1 MGVSV
6 AIAVIMIIAAKVV
19 YKQPNFAPA
28 TGLAKVMEE
37 KWYVDELYANIVVK
51 PLQGLSSLLEQFAER
66 LGIDWVV
73 NGVGRL
79 VKWGGERMRLLQSGQ
94 VGFYIFIM
102 VIGMVALFTLSFFW
116 IK

>member
-1 MGVSV
+1 
-6 AIAVIMIIAAKVV
+6 
-19 YKQPNFAPA
+19 
-28 TGLAKVMEE
+28 
-37 KWYVDELYANIVVK
+37 
-51 PLQGLSSLLEQFAER
+51 
-66 LGIDWVV
+66 V